1 MIDLDV
7 SYTNTSLKL
16 VIRLQSKAMILGFS
30 GDSGI
35 GKSTLFNIVSGLLEP
50 EKGNIVID
58 HNVLYDSKSHTNV
71 LPKSRNIGYVF
82 QDLRLF
88 PHLNVYQNI
97 KYASSSQQDIDEIM
111 ELLEL
116 EKIINK
122 DIKLL
127 SGGESQRVAI
137 ARSLA
142 SNPKILLL
150 DESFNAIHLTQRKI
164 ITRKLK
170 NYIYQKKITT
180 LFISHQQNEIKSFA
194 DEVYIMQNIRG
205 IVKMT
210 R

>member
-30 GDSGI
+30 GDSGV

-58 HNVLYDSKSHTNV
+58 HNVLYDSKSHTNI

-116 EKIINK
+116 EKLINK

-142 SNPKILLL
+142 SAPKILLL

-170 NYIYQKKITT
+170 NYIAQKKITT

-194 DEVYIMQNIRG
+194 DEVYTMQNIRG

>member
-16 VIRLQSKAMILGFS
+16 VVRLQSKAMILGFS
-30 GDSGI
+30 GDSGV

-97 KYASSSQQDIDEIM
+97 KYASTSQQVIHEIV

-170 NYIYQKKITT
+170 NYIAQKKITT

-194 DEVYIMQNIRG
+194 DEVYTMQNIRG

>member
-16 VIRLQSKAMILGFS
+16 VIRLQSKAMVLGFS
-30 GDSGI
+30 GDSGV

-58 HNVLYDSKSHTNV
+58 HNVLYDSKSHTNI

-97 KYASSSQQDIDEIM
+97 KYASTSQQDIDEIM

-142 SNPKILLL
+142 SDPKILLL

-170 NYIYQKKITT
+170 NYISQKKITT

-194 DEVYIMQNIRG
+194 DEVYTMQNIRG

>member
-30 GDSGI
+30 GDSGV

-50 EKGNIVID
+50 REGNIVID
-58 HNVLYDSKSHTNV
+58 HNVLYDSKSHTNI

-97 KYASSSQQDIDEIM
+97 KYTSSSQQDIDEIM

-116 EKIINK
+116 EKLINK

-142 SNPKILLL
+142 SAPKILLL

-170 NYIYQKKITT
+170 NYIAQKKITT

-194 DEVYIMQNIRG
+194 DEVYTMQNIRG

>member
-30 GDSGI
+30 GDSGV

-58 HNVLYDSKSHTNV
+58 HNVLYDSKSRTNV

-97 KYASSSQQDIDEIM
+97 KYASTSQKDIDEIM

>member
-30 GDSGI
+30 GDSGV

-58 HNVLYDSKSHTNV
+58 HNVLYDSKSHTNI

-97 KYASSSQQDIDEIM
+97 KYASTSQQDIDEIM

-142 SNPKILLL
+142 SDPKILLL

-170 NYIYQKKITT
+170 NYISQKKITT

-194 DEVYIMQNIRG
+194 DEVYTMQNIRG
-205 IVKMT
+205 FVKMMK
-210 R
+210 

>member
-30 GDSGI
+30 GDSGV

-50 EKGNIVID
+50 REGNIVID
-58 HNVLYDSKSHTNV
+58 HNVLYDSKSHTNI

-97 KYASSSQQDIDEIM
+97 KYASTSQQDIDEIM

-142 SNPKILLL
+142 SDPKILLL

-170 NYIYQKKITT
+170 NYIAQKKITT

-194 DEVYIMQNIRG
+194 DEVYTMQNIRG

>member
-1 MIDLDV
+1 MIDLEV

-16 VIRLQSKAMILGFS
+16 VIRLQSKAMVLGFS
-30 GDSGI
+30 GDSGV

-50 EKGNIVID
+50 REGNIVID
-58 HNVLYDSKSHTNV
+58 HNVLYDSKSHTNI

-97 KYASSSQQDIDEIM
+97 KYASTSQQDIDEIM

-142 SNPKILLL
+142 SDPKILLL

-170 NYIYQKKITT
+170 NYIAQKKITT

-194 DEVYIMQNIRG
+194 DEVYTMQNIRG

>member
-1 MIDLDV
+1 MIDLNI

-16 VIRLQSKAMILGFS
+16 VVRLQSKAMILGFS
-30 GDSGI
+30 GDSGV

-58 HNVLYDSKSHTNV
+58 HNVLYDSKSHTNI

-97 KYASSSQQDIDEIM
+97 KYASTSQKDIDEIM

-170 NYIYQKKITT
+170 NYIAQKKITT

-194 DEVYIMQNIRG
+194 DEVYTMQNIRG

>member
-1 MIDLDV
+1 MIDLNI

-16 VIRLQSKAMILGFS
+16 VVRLQSKAMILGFS
-30 GDSGI
+30 GDSGV

-50 EKGNIVID
+50 REGKIVID
-58 HNVLYDSKSHTNV
+58 HNVLYDSKSHTNI

-97 KYASSSQQDIDEIM
+97 KYASTSQQDIDEIM

-142 SNPKILLL
+142 SDPKILLL

-170 NYIYQKKITT
+170 NYIAQKKITT

-194 DEVYIMQNIRG
+194 DEVYTMQNIRG

>member
-1 MIDLDV
+1 MIDLNI

-16 VIRLQSKAMILGFS
+16 VVRLQSKAMILGFS
-30 GDSGI
+30 GDSGV
-35 GKSTLFNIVSGLLEP
+35 GKSTLLNIVSGLLEP
-50 EKGNIVID
+50 REGNIVID
-58 HNVLYDSKSHTNV
+58 HNVLYDSKSHTNI

-97 KYASSSQQDIDEIM
+97 KYASTSQKDIDEIM

-170 NYIYQKKITT
+170 NYIAQKKITT

-194 DEVYIMQNIRG
+194 DEVYTMQNIRG

>member
-30 GDSGI
+30 GDSGV

-50 EKGNIVID
+50 EKGKMVID
-58 HNVLYDSKSHTNV
+58 HNVLYDSKSLTNV

-97 KYASSSQQDIDEIM
+97 KYTSSSQQDIDEIM

-142 SNPKILLL
+142 SAPKILLL

-170 NYIYQKKITT
+170 NYIAQKKITT

-194 DEVYIMQNIRG
+194 DEVYTMQNIRG

>member
-1 MIDLDV
+1 MIDLNF
-7 SYTNTSLKL
+7 SYSNPSLKL
-16 VIRLQSKAMILGFS
+16 VIRLKSKTKILGFS

-35 GKSTLFNIVSGLLEP
+35 GKSTLFNILSGLIVPKE
-50 EKGNIVID
+50 GNIVID

-71 LPKSRNIGYVF
+71 LPKSRKIGYVF

-97 KYASSSQQDIDEIM
+97 KYASTSQQHIDEIM

-122 DIKLL
+122 DINLL

-142 SNPKILLL
+142 SDPQILLL

-170 NYIYQKKITT
+170 NYIAQKKITT

-194 DEVYIMQNIRG
+194 DEVYTMQNIRG

>member
-30 GDSGI
+30 GDSGV
-35 GKSTLFNIVSGLLEP
+35 GKSTLFNIISGLLEP

-58 HNVLYDSKSHTNV
+58 HNVLYDSKSHTNI

-97 KYASSSQQDIDEIM
+97 KYASTSQQDIDEIM

-142 SNPKILLL
+142 SDPKILLL

-170 NYIYQKKITT
+170 NYIAQKKITT

-194 DEVYIMQNIRG
+194 DEVYTMQNIRG

>member
-1 MIDLDV
+1 MIDLNI

-16 VIRLQSKAMILGFS
+16 VVRLQSKAMILGFS
-30 GDSGI
+30 GDSGV

-50 EKGNIVID
+50 REGNIVID
-58 HNVLYDSKSHTNV
+58 HNVLYNSKSHTNV

-97 KYASSSQQDIDEIM
+97 KYASTSQQVIDEIM

-170 NYIYQKKITT
+170 NYIAQKKITT

-194 DEVYIMQNIRG
+194 DEVYTMQNIRG

>member
-1 MIDLDV
+1 MIDLDI

-30 GDSGI
+30 GDSGV

-50 EKGNIVID
+50 REGNIVID
-58 HNVLYDSKSHTNV
+58 HNVLYDSKSHTNI

-116 EKIINK
+116 EKLINK

-142 SNPKILLL
+142 SAPKILLL

-170 NYIYQKKITT
+170 NYIAQKKITT

-194 DEVYIMQNIRG
+194 DEVYTMQNIRG

>member
-1 MIDLDV
+1 MIYLDV

-16 VIRLQSKAMILGFS
+16 VIRLQSKAMVLGFS
-30 GDSGI
+30 GDSGV

-50 EKGNIVID
+50 EKGKIVID
-58 HNVLYDSKSHTNV
+58 HNVLCDSKSYTNV

-97 KYASSSQQDIDEIM
+97 KYASTSQKDIDEIM

-170 NYIYQKKITT
+170 NYISQKKITT

-194 DEVYIMQNIRG
+194 DEVYTMQNIRG

>member
-30 GDSGI
+30 GDSGV

-50 EKGNIVID
+50 REGNIVID

-116 EKIINK
+116 EKLINK

-142 SNPKILLL
+142 SDPKILLL

-170 NYIYQKKITT
+170 NYIAQKKITT

-194 DEVYIMQNIRG
+194 DEVYTMQNIRG

>member
-16 VIRLQSKAMILGFS
+16 VIRLQSKAMVLGFS
-30 GDSGI
+30 GDSGV

-50 EKGNIVID
+50 GEGNIVID

-97 KYASSSQQDIDEIM
+97 KYASTSQQDIDEIM

-142 SNPKILLL
+142 SDPKILLL

-170 NYIYQKKITT
+170 NYISQKKITT

-194 DEVYIMQNIRG
+194 DEVYTMQNIRG

>member
-1 MIDLDV
+1 MIDLNF
-7 SYTNTSLKL
+7 SYSNPSLKL

-30 GDSGI
+30 GDSGV

-50 EKGNIVID
+50 REGNIVID
-58 HNVLYDSKSHTNV
+58 HNVLYDSKSHTNI

-97 KYASSSQQDIDEIM
+97 KYASTSQQDIDEIM

-142 SNPKILLL
+142 SDPKILLL

-170 NYIYQKKITT
+170 NYIAQKKITT

-194 DEVYIMQNIRG
+194 DEVYTMQNIRG

>member
-30 GDSGI
+30 GDSGV

-58 HNVLYDSKSHTNV
+58 HNVLYDSKSRTNV

-97 KYASSSQQDIDEIM
+97 KYASTSQKDIDEIM

-142 SNPKILLL
+142 SDPKILLL
-150 DESFNAIHLTQRKI
+150 DESFNAIHLTKRKI

-194 DEVYIMQNIRG
+194 DEVCTMQNIRG

>member
-30 GDSGI
+30 GDSGV

-97 KYASSSQQDIDEIM
+97 KYASTSQQDIDEIM

-142 SNPKILLL
+142 SDPKILLL

-194 DEVYIMQNIRG
+194 DEVYTMQNIRG

>member
-30 GDSGI
+30 GDSGV

-50 EKGNIVID
+50 EKGKIVID
-58 HNVLYDSKSHTNV
+58 HNVLCDSKSQTNV

-97 KYASSSQQDIDEIM
+97 KYASTSQKDIDEIM

-194 DEVYIMQNIRG
+194 DEVCTMQNIRG

>member
-1 MIDLDV
+1 MIDLEV

-30 GDSGI
+30 GDSGV

-50 EKGNIVID
+50 REGNIVID

-97 KYASSSQQDIDEIM
+97 KYASTSQQDIDEIM

-142 SNPKILLL
+142 SDPKILLL

-170 NYIYQKKITT
+170 NYIAQKKITT

-194 DEVYIMQNIRG
+194 DEVYTMQNIRG

>member
-30 GDSGI
+30 GDSGV

-50 EKGNIVID
+50 REGNIVID
-58 HNVLYDSKSHTNV
+58 HNVLYDSKSHTNI

-97 KYASSSQQDIDEIM
+97 KYASTSQQDIDEIM

-116 EKIINK
+116 EKLINK

-142 SNPKILLL
+142 SDPKILLL

-170 NYIYQKKITT
+170 NYIAQKKITT

-194 DEVYIMQNIRG
+194 DEVYTMQNIRG

>member
-30 GDSGI
+30 GDSGV

-58 HNVLYDSKSHTNV
+58 HNVLYDSKSHTNI
-71 LPKSRNIGYVF
+71 LPKSRNIGYIF

-97 KYASSSQQDIDEIM
+97 KYASTSQQDIDEIM

-142 SNPKILLL
+142 SDPKILLL

-170 NYIYQKKITT
+170 NYIAQKKITT

-194 DEVYIMQNIRG
+194 DEVYTMQNIRG

>member
-1 MIDLDV
+1 MIDLNF
-7 SYTNTSLKL
+7 SYSNPSLKL

-30 GDSGI
+30 GDSGV

-58 HNVLYDSKSHTNV
+58 HNVLYDSKSHTNI

-97 KYASSSQQDIDEIM
+97 KYASTSQQDIDEIM

-142 SNPKILLL
+142 SAPKILLL

-170 NYIYQKKITT
+170 NYIAQKKITT

-194 DEVYIMQNIRG
+194 DEVYTMQNIRG

>member
-1 MIDLDV
+1 
-7 SYTNTSLKL
+7 
-16 VIRLQSKAMILGFS
+16 
-30 GDSGI
+30 
-35 GKSTLFNIVSGLLEP
+35 
-50 EKGNIVID
+50 
-58 HNVLYDSKSHTNV
+58 
-71 LPKSRNIGYVF
+71 YVF

-97 KYASSSQQDIDEIM
+97 KYASTSQKDIDEIM

-122 DIKLL
+122 DINLL

-142 SNPKILLL
+142 SDPQILLL

-170 NYIYQKKITT
+170 NYISQKNITT

-194 DEVYIMQNIRG
+194 DEVYTMQNIRG
-205 IVKMT
+205 FVKMMK
-210 R
+210 

>member
-16 VIRLQSKAMILGFS
+16 VIRLQSKAMVLGFS
-30 GDSGI
+30 GDSGV

-58 HNVLYDSKSHTNV
+58 HNVLYDSKSHTNI

-97 KYASSSQQDIDEIM
+97 KYASTSQQDIDEIM

-122 DIKLL
+122 NIKLL

-142 SNPKILLL
+142 SDPKILLL

-170 NYIYQKKITT
+170 NYISQKKITT
-180 LFISHQQNEIKSFA
+180 LFISHQLNEIKSFA
-194 DEVYIMQNIRG
+194 DEVYTMQNIRG

>member
-1 MIDLDV
+1 MIDLNI

-16 VIRLQSKAMILGFS
+16 VVRLQSKAMILGFS
-30 GDSGI
+30 GDSGV

-50 EKGNIVID
+50 REGNIVID
-58 HNVLYDSKSHTNV
+58 HNVLYDSKSHTNI

-97 KYASSSQQDIDEIM
+97 KYASTSQQDIDEIM

-142 SNPKILLL
+142 SAPKILLL

-170 NYIYQKKITT
+170 NYIAQKKITT

-194 DEVYIMQNIRG
+194 DEVYTMQNIRG

>member
-16 VIRLQSKAMILGFS
+16 VIRLQSKAMVLGFS
-30 GDSGI
+30 GDSGV

-50 EKGNIVID
+50 EKGKIVID

-71 LPKSRNIGYVF
+71 LPKSRKIGYVF

-97 KYASSSQQDIDEIM
+97 KYASTSQKDIDEIM

-142 SNPKILLL
+142 SDPKILLL

-170 NYIYQKKITT
+170 NYISQKKITT

-194 DEVYIMQNIRG
+194 DEVYTMQNIRG

>member
-30 GDSGI
+30 GDSGV

-50 EKGNIVID
+50 REGNIVID
-58 HNVLYDSKSHTNV
+58 HNVLYDSKSHTNI

-116 EKIINK
+116 EKLINK

-142 SNPKILLL
+142 SDPKILLL

-170 NYIYQKKITT
+170 NYIAQKKITT

-194 DEVYIMQNIRG
+194 DEVYTMQNIRG

>member
-1 MIDLDV
+1 MIDLNI

-16 VIRLQSKAMILGFS
+16 VVRLQSKAMILGFS
-30 GDSGI
+30 GDSGV

-50 EKGNIVID
+50 EKGKIVID
-58 HNVLYDSKSHTNV
+58 HNVLYDSKSHTNI

-97 KYASSSQQDIDEIM
+97 KYASTSQQDIHEIV

-142 SNPKILLL
+142 SDPKILLL

-170 NYIYQKKITT
+170 NYIAQKKITT

-194 DEVYIMQNIRG
+194 DEVYTMQNIRG

>member
-30 GDSGI
+30 GDSGV

-50 EKGNIVID
+50 EKGKIVID
-58 HNVLYDSKSHTNV
+58 HNVLYDSKSHTNI

-97 KYASSSQQDIDEIM
+97 KYASTSQQDIDEIM

-170 NYIYQKKITT
+170 NYIAQKKITT

-194 DEVYIMQNIRG
+194 DEVYTMQNIRG

>member
-30 GDSGI
+30 GDSGV

-50 EKGNIVID
+50 REGNIVID
-58 HNVLYDSKSHTNV
+58 HNVLYDSKSHTNI

-116 EKIINK
+116 EKLINK

-142 SNPKILLL
+142 SAPKILLL

-170 NYIYQKKITT
+170 NYIAQKKITT

-194 DEVYIMQNIRG
+194 DEVYTMQNIRG

>member
-16 VIRLQSKAMILGFS
+16 VIRLQSKAMVLGFS
-30 GDSGI
+30 GDSGV

-50 EKGNIVID
+50 REGNIVID

-97 KYASSSQQDIDEIM
+97 KYASTSQQDIDEIM

-142 SNPKILLL
+142 SDPKILLL

-170 NYIYQKKITT
+170 NYISQKKITT

-194 DEVYIMQNIRG
+194 DEVYTMQNIRG

>member
-1 MIDLDV
+1 MIDLNF
-7 SYTNTSLKL
+7 SYSNPSLKL
-16 VIRLQSKAMILGFS
+16 VIRLKSKTKILGFS

-35 GKSTLFNIVSGLLEP
+35 GKSTLFNILSGLIVPKE
-50 EKGNIVID
+50 GNIVID

-71 LPKSRNIGYVF
+71 LPKSRKIGYVF

-97 KYASSSQQDIDEIM
+97 KYASTSQQHIDEIM

-142 SNPKILLL
+142 SDPKILLL

-170 NYIYQKKITT
+170 NYISQKKITT

-194 DEVYIMQNIRG
+194 DEVYTMQNIRG

>member
-16 VIRLQSKAMILGFS
+16 VIRLQSKAMVLGFS
-30 GDSGI
+30 GDSGV

-58 HNVLYDSKSHTNV
+58 HNVLYDSKSHTNI

-97 KYASSSQQDIDEIM
+97 KYASTSQQDIDEIM

-142 SNPKILLL
+142 SDPKILLL

-170 NYIYQKKITT
+170 NYIAQKKITT

-194 DEVYIMQNIRG
+194 DEVYTMQNIRG

>member
-30 GDSGI
+30 GDSGV

-58 HNVLYDSKSHTNV
+58 HNVLYDSKSRTNV

-97 KYASSSQQDIDEIM
+97 KYASTSQKDIDEIM

-142 SNPKILLL
+142 SDPKILLL